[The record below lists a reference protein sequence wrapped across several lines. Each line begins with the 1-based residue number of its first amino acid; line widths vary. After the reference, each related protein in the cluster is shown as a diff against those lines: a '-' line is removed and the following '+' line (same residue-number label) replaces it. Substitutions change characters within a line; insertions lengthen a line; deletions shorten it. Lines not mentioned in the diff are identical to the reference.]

1 MNNILI
7 LAEPV
12 EGHFNPFVPIIKKL
26 VERGHHVKCLTGQVF
41 KEQVEGLGA
50 DFMPL
55 PTQWDAGN
63 QEVYEFFPAL
73 KSLTGLAQIKF
84 YIKHIMYAQIPDIL
98 AVLDTVLI
106 DFKADVIIG
115 DTFMVAGTWL
125 RELGGPPSVRLS
137 VLPLSL
143 PGKDIA
149 PFGLGLQPGKA
160 ILSRLRNN
168 LLNHLFEKVLFKDV
182 QQHVNELRESIGLP
196 AYEKYLFTSAVESPD
211 LILHTSTPAFEY
223 PRAAFPENFR
233 FIGPIVLA
241 PKNGYQPPSWWED
254 IENKQDRPVILVN
267 QGTVA
272 KNYDDLIRPALE
284 ALKDEKVVVIAV
296 PVKDEGL
303 NEIPENARTA
313 SYIPFGNLL
322 PYVDVMITNGGFG
335 GVQNALAHGVPLVI
349 AGASEDKMEVAAR
362 VEHAGAGINLR
373 TKKPMPDAIRS
384 AVLKVLSDPAYKQN
398 AGRLQTDY
406 ENYDAPTLAVE
417 YIEHLIVRTA
427 RSLTHD

>member
-1 MNNILI
+1 MSNILI

-12 EGHFNPFVPIIKKL
+12 EGHFNPFVPIIKRF
-26 VERGHHVKCLTGQVF
+26 VDRGHHVKCLTGRAF
-41 KEQVEGLGA
+41 KDQVEHLGA
-50 DFMPL
+50 DFIPL
-55 PTQWDAGN
+55 PAQWDAGHHDI
-63 QEVYEFFPAL
+63 YEFFPAL

-149 PFGLGLQPGKA
+149 PFGLGLPPGESF
-160 ILSRLRNN
+160 LSKLRNN
-168 LLNHLFEKVLFKDV
+168 LLNQLFEKLLFKDV
-182 QQHVNELRESIGLP
+182 QQHVNELRQSVGLP

-211 LILHTSTPAFEY
+211 LVLHTSTPAFEY
-223 PRAAFPENFR
+223 RRAAFPENFR

-241 PKNGYQPPSWWED
+241 PKNSYQPPSWWKD
-254 IENKQDRPVILVN
+254 IEHTKNYPVILIN
-267 QGTVA
+267 QGTLA
-272 KNYDDLIRPALE
+272 KDYDDLIRPALE
-284 ALKDEKVVVIAV
+284 GLKHERVIVIAV
-296 PVKDEGL
+296 PVEDQELGD
-303 NEIPENARTA
+303 IPENAWTA
-313 SYIPFGNLL
+313 AYIPFGNLL
-322 PYVDVMITNGGFG
+322 PYVDVMVTNGGFG

-373 TKKPMPDAIRS
+373 TKKPTPDAIRA
-384 AVLKVLSDPAYKQN
+384 AVLQVLSDPAYKQN
-398 AGRLQTDY
+398 ASRLQNDFAH
-406 ENYDAPTLAVE
+406 YDAPRLAVQYVE
-417 YIEHLIVRTA
+417 ELIANNPSVR
-427 RSLTHD
+427 SI